1 LQNRLTDLATLF
13 HFLRVCPYDDP
24 KTFDADITQV
34 WKSHQETDA
43 IGRLKRLLQCI
54 LLRRSKNSIELPSR
68 VDKLYALD
76 FSHEERSLYEESR
89 TRAVRVLDNAL
100 STQSGPSFRV
110 SYMNALQRI
119 NDLRLICNLGVYKRS
134 TSTHQISHD
143 VNRTKCE
150 WNTAAAQRMFDSV
163 VTVENVSCFLCSLE
177 LDATDDDVL
186 AGGPGDHSHLHF
198 SRCLRIICSS
208 CIQQFSE
215 LSHANRSLCGHV
227 PQCPVIPVS
236 RGSFSNNSSNV
247 SSPRPSEFAQD
258 QEELPTKVRAL
269 ITDLQNLQK
278 GVKR

>member
-1 LQNRLTDLATLF
+1 M
-13 HFLRVCPYDDP
+13 
-24 KTFDADITQV
+24 
-34 WKSHQETDA
+34 
-43 IGRLKRLLQCI
+43 
-54 LLRRSKNSIELPSR
+54 
-68 VDKLYALD
+68 
-76 FSHEERSLYEESR
+76 
-89 TRAVRVLDNAL
+89 RVLDNAL
-100 STQSGPSFRV
+100 GTQSGSSFRV

-119 NDLRLICNLGVYKRS
+119 NDLRLICNLGAYKRS
-134 TSTHQISHD
+134 TSTHQISLD

-150 WNTAAAQRMFDSV
+150 WNTTAAQRMFDSL
-163 VTVENVSCFLCSLE
+163 VTVENVSCFLCSLD
-177 LDATDDDVL
+177 LDATEDDVL

-215 LSHANRSLCGHV
+215 LSNANISLCGHV

-236 RGSFSNNSSNV
+236 RGSFSNNFSNNSSNV

>member
-1 LQNRLTDLATLF
+1 MQNRLTDLATLF

-34 WKSHQETDA
+34 WKSRQDTHAVE
-43 IGRLKRLLQCI
+43 RLKRLLQCI
-54 LLRRSKNSIELPSR
+54 LLRRSKNSIELSSR
-68 VDKLYALD
+68 VDKLCAVD

-100 STQSGPSFRV
+100 GTQSGSPFRV

-134 TSTHQISHD
+134 TSTHQISLD

-150 WNTAAAQRMFDSV
+150 WNTAAAQRMFDSL
-163 VTVENVSCFLCSLE
+163 VTVEKVSCFLCSLD
-177 LDATDDDVL
+177 LDATEDDVL
-186 AGGPGDHSHLHF
+186 AGEPGDHSHLHF

-215 LSHANRSLCGHV
+215 LSNANISLCGHV

-236 RGSFSNNSSNV
+236 RGSSNNSSNV

-258 QEELPTKVRAL
+258 QKELPTKVRAL